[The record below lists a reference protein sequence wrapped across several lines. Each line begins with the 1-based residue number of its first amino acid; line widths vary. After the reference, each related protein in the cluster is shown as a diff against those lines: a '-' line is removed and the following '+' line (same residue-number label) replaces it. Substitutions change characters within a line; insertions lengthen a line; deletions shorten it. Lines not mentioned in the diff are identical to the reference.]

1 VVHLDRDLCTT
12 SPPQAGTMAT
22 KNTTKRARKK
32 ALIEK
37 ENKRKSLLRVRM
49 ICGAFVLLGSFGV
62 VHFIFTT
69 LSKSTPPPVVEQV
82 HLNSEIKHKVI
93 SYFEA
98 NNAAEM
104 IPIIKCESRFR
115 HYDTTGNPLQNTS
128 GSSAVGVAQIMSS
141 LHPDPKVLKRYNL
154 KNDTNHTI
162 DDFDVTTFE
171 GNIEYALVLYK
182 TNGTRDWECANKS

>member
-1 VVHLDRDLCTT
+1 
-12 SPPQAGTMAT
+12 MAT

-32 ALIEK
+32 ALIK
-37 ENKRKSLLRVRM
+37 NKKRRLLRVY
-49 ICGAFVLLGSFGV
+49 IISGSFVLIASFGIFY
-62 VHFIFTT
+62 FIFAS
-69 LSKSTPPPVVEQV
+69 LLEPAPPAVVEQV
-82 HLNSEIKHKVI
+82 NLNSEIEHKVI

-115 HYDTTGNPLQNTS
+115 HYDTQGNPLQNTS
-128 GSSAVGVAQIMSS
+128 GSSAIGVAQIMSS

-154 KNDTNHTI
+154 KNDTDHTI
-162 DDFDVTTFE
+162 EDFDVTTFE

-182 TNGTRDWECANKS
+182 TNGTRDWECAK